1 MSPGSKHPI
10 VVASPSATAP
20 DRKMSG
26 VPGEQLEMPYQIWEE
41 NKGNYSI
48 LEL

>member
-26 VPGEQLEMPYQIWEE
+26 VTGEQLEMPYQIWEE